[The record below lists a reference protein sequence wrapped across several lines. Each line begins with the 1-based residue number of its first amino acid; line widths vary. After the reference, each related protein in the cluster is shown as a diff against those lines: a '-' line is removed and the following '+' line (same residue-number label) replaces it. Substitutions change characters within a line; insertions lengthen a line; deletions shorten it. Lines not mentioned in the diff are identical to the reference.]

1 MDGCG
6 SSCKCQL
13 YSFIRYLHSEN
24 MFDTLKS
31 HTLWFYSNYPQD
43 YATYLTHRL
52 YHYPFLY
59 RTFHKMH
66 HKYKQ
71 PTAFSVTAIHPVE
84 LTHMQ
89 LVLASPIVLMP
100 VHWSKFHTG
109 PFSHANVHWNDIS
122 LACQVLFYG
131 ILLYTYY
138 HGIIDHSG
146 ITFKAQWW
154 QPWQPDA
161 IFHDNHHQY
170 THVNFGFNIYFW
182 DKVSRVIW
190 RMFENE
196 PSLLKHTSP
205 SIVSVAWDLSSKES
219 CLFRGDFLRQRQSIG
234 RSIARSAATGF
245 GRKTIRESTS
255 LSQKYQ
261 RKRVDREWY

>member
-1 MDGCG
+1 MVVVLLA
-6 SSCKCQL
+6 SASCIHLSGTYIQRTNL
-13 YSFIRYLHSEN
+13 TRWRATRLMIFFEN
-24 MFDTLKS
+24 F
-31 HTLWFYSNYPQD
+31 PQD

-100 VHWSKFHTG
+100 VHWSKCYANGSHDWM
-109 PFSHANVHWNDIS
+109 HANVNWNDTFV
-122 LACQVLFYG
+122 AYQVLFYG

-138 HGIIDHSG
+138 HGIIGHSG

-170 THVNFGFNIYFW
+170 THVNFGFNIYIW
-182 DKVSRVIW
+182 DMV
-190 RMFENE
+190 
-196 PSLLKHTSP
+196 
-205 SIVSVAWDLSSKES
+205 SIVGAYSKINPVSLKKIRYLFNYRIS
-219 CLFRGDFLRQRQSIG
+219 CMEL
-234 RSIARSAATGF
+234 IARRIVSILRRF
-245 GRKTIRESTS
+245 STAKEKHWTKYH
-255 LSQKYQ
+255 QKCCNGI
-261 RKRVDREWY
+261 